1 MAKTELWTNSELE
14 LLSWEYC
21 RWVMANPDQFST
33 KDNFSLVQ
41 YLAPKVTRN
50 HLKFNL
56 KISEQLDQSKS
67 YLDMGMGAGFLE
79 AVQRRLGHENIVGVE
94 WEICI
99 SVFDDDFTLSQPTHD
114 YVVFNR
120 FFPIN
125 KKNSPTVD
133 DFNLILEKFKPYAKG
148 FILADTKY
156 NYYDGVLDR
165 LENLNTN
172 TYDDP
177 NAFQIYT
184 VDQMQIWVC
193 INKCNRQKLLVRTQW
208 HFRLNR

>member
-94 WEICI
+94 WEKQEPVFRGLRKVFDVDNTLSEICI

-184 VDQMQIWVC
+184 VDQMQI
-193 INKCNRQKLLVRTQW
+193 
-208 HFRLNR
+208 

>member
-1 MAKTELWTNSELE
+1 
-14 LLSWEYC
+14 
-21 RWVMANPDQFST
+21 MANPDQFST

-94 WEICI
+94 WEKQEPVFRGLRKVFDVDNTLSEICI

-184 VDQMQIWVC
+184 VDQMQI
-193 INKCNRQKLLVRTQW
+193 
-208 HFRLNR
+208 

>member
-1 MAKTELWTNSELE
+1 MMMAKTELWTNSELE

-94 WEICI
+94 WEKQEPVFRGLRKVFGVDNTLSEICI

-184 VDQMQIWVC
+184 VDQMQI
-193 INKCNRQKLLVRTQW
+193 
-208 HFRLNR
+208 